1 MRELWD
7 GMSLLADRHFELGP
21 VPAGTLRADPDRL
34 TQALRNLLSNAIA
47 HTTPGEGLVRLEV
60 QREGADRLKFL
71 IEDDGPGIPVDQRE
85 RVFDRFHRTD
95 AARDRAS
102 GGSGLG
108 LAIVRAIAEAHE
120 GRVVVGQ
127 PPEQGT
133 RIELELPHFT
143 VHTRERTKGPEVD
156 GRTGEIDMSDPSSP
170 GYQPVPFAAH
180 THRDK
185 R

>member
-1 MRELWD
+1 
-7 GMSLLADRHFELGP
+7 MSLLANRHFELGA
-21 VPAGTLRADPDRL
+21 VPAGILKADPDRL

-47 HTTPGEGLVRLEV
+47 HTTPGEGLVRLEA
-60 QREGADRLKFL
+60 QREGTDRLKFA

-95 AARDRAS
+95 AARDRTS

-120 GRVVVGQ
+120 GHVAVGH

-143 VHTRERTKGPEVD
+143 AQRREKTTSPEPD
-156 GRTGEIDMSDPSSP
+156 RRAGEIDIKDPSSP
-170 GYQPVPFAAH
+170 GCQPTLLAAH
-180 THRDK
+180 THQDK